1 MHVFGVVTSVIHV
14 RESQWANTEKYKIQT
29 FLIAKTF
36 QKAFLLCNFRFPP
49 EFPPNLCAT
58 EVDRFLGKTP
68 GVGGLTCCQTS
79 IPCTPTICPGEAT
92 ASPWVDKHFRCLWR
106 SDLNFFL
113 YGSSWKFGT
122 STDLIHWASSQPAH
136 HCSTW
141 KLWES
146 SRVSLTIIDTY
157 RAPLT
162 MAA

>member
-1 MHVFGVVTSVIHV
+1 MHVFSVVTSVIHV
-14 RESQWANTEKYKIQT
+14 REFSMSKHRKIQNT
-29 FLIAKTF
+29 NLFDCK
-36 QKAFLLCNFRFPP
+36 KLLCNFGFPP

-92 ASPWVDKHFRCLWR
+92 ASPWVDKHFQVSKKVRFECF
-106 SDLNFFL
+106 LN
-113 YGSSWKFGT
+113 GSSWTSGT

-146 SRVSLTIIDTY
+146 SRVSFTIIHTY